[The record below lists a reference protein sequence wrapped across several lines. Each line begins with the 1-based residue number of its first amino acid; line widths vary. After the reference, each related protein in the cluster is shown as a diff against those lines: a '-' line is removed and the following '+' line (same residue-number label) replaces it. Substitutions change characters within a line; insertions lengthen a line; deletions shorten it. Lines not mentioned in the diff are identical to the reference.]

1 MGNESAFE
9 GLSFEILAGA
19 MKEAGGYALIG
30 ETTFGKGTVQQA
42 VPMDDGSN
50 IKLTL
55 YKWLTPEGNWIHGD
69 GIKPTVAISQP
80 ALFDTHPLVI
90 EETLKQDMAGDQIG
104 FAQQMLKNLGYDPGR
119 TDGYYDLKT
128 EIAVKAFQS
137 AEGLKVTGN
146 INKKTAA
153 KLEEEVAELDP
164 DEKQA
169 FLEEMGVKESGLDQ
183 LVKACYR
190 LLGLISF
197 LTAGPKEV
205 RAWTITRGTKAPQ
218 AAGKI
223 HSDFERGFIRAAV
236 VPYETLVEHGSIAAC
251 REKGLV
257 RSEGKEYV
265 MQDGDVVEFF
275 FNV

>member
-1 MGNESAFE
+1 
-9 GLSFEILAGA
+9 
-19 MKEAGGYALIG
+19 
-30 ETTFGKGTVQQA
+30 
-42 VPMDDGSN
+42 MDDGSN

-153 KLEEEVAELDP
+153 KLEEEVV
-164 DEKQA
+164 DEIRDDDND
-169 FLEEMGVKESGLDQ
+169 MQ
-183 LVKACYR
+183 LKA
-190 LLGLISF
+190 
-197 LTAGPKEV
+197 A
-205 RAWTITRGTKAPQ
+205 
-218 AAGKI
+218 
-223 HSDFERGFIRAAV
+223 IR
-236 VPYETLVEHGSIAAC
+236 YLQ
-251 REKGLV
+251 K
-257 RSEGKEYV
+257 
-265 MQDGDVVEFF
+265 
-275 FNV
+275 